1 MKTFIFSLPA
11 RLKSFN
17 EKLDVKGAL
26 CGKSW
31 EVFNDEGV
39 KQLFIFNTDGTLLIT
54 LNGKVMTSSWK
65 YIPANSSILITT
77 DNETIMFLPAFYDEV
92 IFALQQDGI
101 ERYLFMIDEK
111 NKSIFPEI
119 TLKALTSYFEE
130 KEWKIIEAEMREKR
144 LTDPVYLAEMRVK
157 RERIEAEK
165 EARIQAEVEKEK
177 DAVRQFIEENKELLL
192 KKYKATNK
200 RNIIGLIVSIACL
213 AVFTF
218 IAIKVSGQASMV
230 LGLVLL
236 FVVYY
241 AFKIDK
247 IEQFIKDEYEA
258 SKNEQLK
265 YLDKSDIK
273 QLYEEL

>member
-11 RLKSFN
+11 RLRSFN

-31 EVFNDEGV
+31 MVFNDEGI

-65 YIPANSSILITT
+65 YIPANASILITT

-119 TLKALTSYFEE
+119 TLQALTAYFEE

-144 LTDPVYLAEMRVK
+144 LTDPVYLAEMKAK

-165 EARIQAEVEKEK
+165 EVRIKAEVEKEK

-192 KKYKATNK
+192 KKYKTTNK

-218 IAIKVSGQASMV
+218 IAIKVSGQAGMV
-230 LGLVLL
+230 IGLVII
-236 FVVYY
+236 FVLYFV
-241 AFKIDK
+241 FEIDK
-247 IEQFIKDEYEA
+247 IEQFIKDEYET
-258 SKNEQLK
+258 SKNVQLK
-265 YLDKSDIK
+265 YLNKRDIK

>member
-11 RLKSFN
+11 RLRSFN

-31 EVFNDEGV
+31 MVFNDEGI

-92 IFALQQDGI
+92 VFALQQDGI

-111 NKSIFPEI
+111 NKSFFPEI
-119 TLKALTSYFEE
+119 TL
-130 KEWKIIEAEMREKR
+130 
-144 LTDPVYLAEMRVK
+144 

-165 EARIQAEVEKEK
+165 EARIKAEVEKEK

-192 KKYKATNK
+192 KKYKTTNK

-218 IAIKVSGQASMV
+218 IAIMVSGQAGMV
-230 LGLVLL
+230 IGLVIIIVL
-236 FVVYY
+236 FFV
-241 AFKIDK
+241 FEIDK
-247 IEQFIKDEYEA
+247 IEQFIKDEYET
-258 SKNEQLK
+258 SKNVQLK
-265 YLDKSDIK
+265 YLNKRDIK